1 MEKKYEF
8 LFSEDE
14 ANTILGALGELP
26 AKTSMPLIIN
36 IQQQY
41 KNQTEIKAE
50 AEAEVEDEDKAA
62 H

>member
-36 IQQQY
+36 IQKQY
-41 KNQTEIKAE
+41 KDQTEIKAE
-50 AEAEVEDEDKAA
+50 AETTSKEEK
-62 H
+62 

>member
-1 MEKKYEF
+1 MEKKYNF

-26 AKTSMPLIIN
+26 AKTSMPLIVN
-36 IQQQY
+36 IQKQY
-41 KNQTEIKAE
+41 KEQTEIQ
-50 AEAEVEDEDKAA
+50 AEVEDKAA